1 VDAKRFAA
9 PAFGVALKTPGP
21 AGFIAFRPAPLPRRL
36 DLTDETVV
44 ALSDADRALGRLA
57 GTGRLLPNPHL
68 LLRPYVTREALAS
81 SRIEGTQASLS
92 DVFDAQARR
101 SPEGP
106 LREVTNY
113 IDALDHGLSRLAAL
127 PVSRRLLCE
136 VHAILLTGV
145 RGQERRPGEVR
156 RSPNWIGSPDNRPET
171 AVFVPPPVEDMET
184 AFDNLERFIHDTNA
198 LPPLVAIALAHY
210 QFETIHPFLDGNG
223 RLGRLLIVFLL
234 VERELLAQPLLYLSS
249 FFEAHRSDYYD
260 RLQAVR
266 ESGEIQEWLRFF
278 LTGVAEQAQD
288 AVARAEKL
296 VDLREGM
303 RRRLAGDRSRATE
316 VVEIIFENPVLTT
329 NRIADE
335 LDVTVQSALNHVRR
349 LEAEDIVT
357 EISGTPGRGK
367 RWVAREILRVLGD
380 GDEFDDRRPYDSM
393 SDDDHGAVRE
403 DMTSAAPGLDL
414 TGEFT
419 EEGRSWSE
427 LDDDGT
433 VVHRNTGP

>member
-1 VDAKRFAA
+1 MDANRFAA
-9 PAFGVALKTPGP
+9 PAFGTAFKTPGP
-21 AGFIAFRPAPLPRRL
+21 AGFVAFRPAPVPRRL
-36 DLTDETVV
+36 DLSDETVV

-68 LLRPYVTREALAS
+68 LLRPYITREALAS

-113 IDALDHGLSRLAAL
+113 IDALDHGLSRLVEL

-136 VHAILLTGV
+136 VHGILLTGV

-171 AVFVPPPVEDMET
+171 AVFVPPPVEEME
-184 AFDNLERFIHDTNA
+184 AALDDLERFLHETTS
-198 LPPLVAIALAHY
+198 LPPLVSIALAHY

-234 VERELLAQPLLYLSS
+234 VERELLPQPLLYLSS

-266 ESGEIQEWLRFF
+266 ERGEIQKWLRFF

-288 AVARAEKL
+288 AVARAEQL
-296 VDLREGM
+296 VDLREDM
-303 RRRLAGDRSRATE
+303 RRSLAGDRSRATE

-329 NRIADE
+329 NRIAEE
-335 LDVTVQSALNHVRR
+335 LGTTVQSANNHARR
-349 LEAEDIVT
+349 LETERIVF
-357 EISGTPGRGK
+357 EVEGIPGRAK
-367 RWVAREILRVLGD
+367 RWVARDVLRVLGE
-380 GDEFDDRRPYDSM
+380 DEVDAQHPFGS
-393 SDDDHGAVRE
+393 
-403 DMTSAAPGLDL
+403 L
-414 TGEFT
+414 
-419 EEGRSWSE
+419 EE
-427 LDDDGT
+427 
-433 VVHRNTGP
+433 P

>member
-1 VDAKRFAA
+1 LDANRFAA
-9 PAFGVALKTPGP
+9 PEFGVALKTPGP
-21 AGFIAFRPAPLPRRL
+21 AGFVAFQPVPVPRRL
-36 DLTDETVV
+36 DLADETVV

-101 SPEGP
+101 SPESP

-113 IDALDHGLSRLAAL
+113 IDALDHGLARLAAL

-156 RSPNWIGSPDNRPET
+156 GSPNWIGSPDNRLET
-171 AVFVPPPVEDMET
+171 AIFVPPAVDDMEP
-184 AFDNLERFIHDTNA
+184 AFDDLERFLHEATA
-198 LPPLVAIALAHY
+198 LAPLVAIALAHY

-234 VERELLAQPLLYLSS
+234 VERGLLSQPLLYLSS

-266 ESGEIQEWLRFF
+266 ERGEIQEWLRFF

-288 AVARAEKL
+288 AVARAEDL
-296 VDLREGM
+296 VDLREQM

-329 NRIADE
+329 SRIADE

-357 EISGTPGRGK
+357 EVAGIPGRAK
-367 RWVAREILRVLGD
+367 RWVARDILRVLGD
-380 GDEFDDRRPYDSM
+380 GGEFDGHRQRGSASEVDHAAGGRNWTLPRRGSI
-393 SDDDHGAVRE
+393 
-403 DMTSAAPGLDL
+403 
-414 TGEFT
+414 
-419 EEGRSWSE
+419 
-427 LDDDGT
+427 
-433 VVHRNTGP
+433 

>member
-1 VDAKRFAA
+1 VDATRFAA
-9 PAFGVALKTPGP
+9 PDFGTALKTPGP
-21 AGFIAFRPAPLPRRL
+21 SGFVSFHPAPVPRRL
-36 DLTDETVV
+36 VLDDETVI

-68 LLRPYVTREALAS
+68 LLRPYITREALAS

-101 SPEGP
+101 LPEGP

-113 IDALDHGLSRLAAL
+113 IDALDHGLARLAEL

-136 VHAILLTGV
+136 VHGILLNGV

-171 AVFVPPPVEDMET
+171 AVFVPPPVDEME
-184 AFDNLERFIHDTNA
+184 ASFVDLERFLHEPTP
-198 LPPLVAIALAHY
+198 LPPLVSIALAHY

-234 VERELLAQPLLYLSS
+234 VERGLLPQPLLYLSS
-249 FFEAHRSDYYD
+249 FFEMHRSDYYD

-266 ESGEIQEWLRFF
+266 ERGQIQEWLRFF
-278 LTGVAEQAQD
+278 LTGVAEQAND
-288 AVARAEKL
+288 AVARAEQL
-296 VDLREGM
+296 VDLREDM

-329 NRIADE
+329 NRIAED
-335 LDVTVQSALNHVRR
+335 LDITVQSALNHVRR
-349 LEAEDIVT
+349 LEAENIVT
-357 EISGTPGRGK
+357 EVEGIPGRAK
-367 RWVAREILRVLGD
+367 RWVARDVLRVLGD
-380 GDEFDDRRPYDSM
+380 EGDLA
-393 SDDDHGAVRE
+393 GE
-403 DMTSAAPGLDL
+403 DTLGLR
-414 TGEFT
+414 GQ
-419 EEGRSWSE
+419 
-427 LDDDGT
+427 LDEDGT
-433 VVHRNTGP
+433 VVHRDARP